1 MYLYAPPPAV
11 CRRHMFAVCVLS
23 VCVHSVC
30 MSLGLH
36 VWLCICVLCW
46 ASVSC
51 PTGPGC
57 DLSFHLLSL
66 RLLRPTVLRSQPTT
80 QQMSPDTATN
90 THTQSYVHYV
100 TRTVHVVFHI
110 NTQVSVMRT
119 QTVYNPTHGH
129 TPPPRSHTDT
139 DIYRYISSTHTHTCR
154 VSTSPDRF
162 LFCLIQRDVWPHNKH
177 QNTSVTWETS
187 VFPPVWPSYD
197 TPNSQSWFVLTWDV
211 DDTNCRSYHV
221 FSILA
226 MDGNASY
233 LAHKRGLVL

>member
-1 MYLYAPPPAV
+1 MLLCICACVIVFIRFSLCICLCVCSFVFSFYILFCLLNCFIFALVSRPCVLVCPPCLLCV
-11 CRRHMFAVCVLS
+11 GDICLLCVCVLS

-90 THTQSYVHYV
+90 THTQSYVHYA
-100 TRTVHVVFHI
+100 TRTVHV
-110 NTQVSVMRT
+110 
-119 QTVYNPTHGH
+119 
-129 TPPPRSHTDT
+129 
-139 DIYRYISSTHTHTCR
+139 
-154 VSTSPDRF
+154 
-162 LFCLIQRDVWPHNKH
+162 
-177 QNTSVTWETS
+177 
-187 VFPPVWPSYD
+187 
-197 TPNSQSWFVLTWDV
+197 QSF
-211 DDTNCRSYHV
+211 
-221 FSILA
+221 I
-226 MDGNASY
+226 
-233 LAHKRGLVL
+233 

>member
-1 MYLYAPPPAV
+1 MPPLPAV

-90 THTQSYVHYV
+90 THTVLCTLCHMHS
-100 TRTVHVVFHI
+100 TRTVFHI

-129 TPPPRSHTDT
+129 TPPPSHTDT

>member
-1 MYLYAPPPAV
+1 M
-11 CRRHMFAVCVLS
+11 
-23 VCVHSVC
+23 
-30 MSLGLH
+30 
-36 VWLCICVLCW
+36 
-46 ASVSC
+46 SC

-129 TPPPRSHTDT
+129 TPPRHTQTQTYIDT
-139 DIYRYISSTHTHTCR
+139 FLAHTHTHAESQPVQTG
-154 VSTSPDRF
+154 
-162 LFCLIQRDVWPHNKH
+162 FCFASY
-177 QNTSVTWETS
+177 SVTFDPTINIKTQVS
-187 VFPPVWPSYD
+187 PGKHPSSHLCGHR
-197 TPNSQSWFVLTWDV
+197 TIHLTAKV
-211 DDTNCRSYHV
+211 
-221 FSILA
+221 
-226 MDGNASY
+226 
-233 LAHKRGLVL
+233 GLF